1 MAVGQTCSPGVGESR
16 HTKVDREIQP
26 FQILLRIK
34 KTGASLAVQWLRF
47 HAPNAGGTS
56 LISGWG
62 TNPTFYTTQPKINK
76 NKQIN
81 QKKKKKNQ
89 TTNIE
94 TEKIMLKELRED
106 QLHEGGV
113 KA

>member
-1 MAVGQTCSPGVGESR
+1 M
-16 HTKVDREIQP
+16 
-26 FQILLRIK
+26 
-34 KTGASLAVQWLRF
+34 
-47 HAPNAGGTS
+47 
-56 LISGWG
+56 ISGWG
-62 TNPTFYTTQPKINK
+62 TNPIFYTTQPKINK

-81 QKKKKKNQ
+81 QKKKNQ